1 MKRFLYILITLL
13 ACMQMRA
20 QERAERIEQP
30 LQDMANRP
38 TTNVLYGFYSGEW
51 LSDSYLSPLTYDGW
65 NAGAGSEWWK
75 DSRYWADWRQMG
87 SLQALGGKLIQSQKH
102 NSITYFDIQS
112 GWGMHHRW
120 LYDTGKSRGIDGS
133 SMEVYIGPYLDFDF
147 MMKNISSNVNKPY
160 SFDMGIDAELMAGI
174 SYRFFRKKT
183 AYRVLYEG
191 RINALG
197 VMWMP
202 DYGESYY
209 EVTEKIL
216 KSSVSFAYPGNR
228 QFVHQQLA
236 MDFQLKKNIW
246 RLGIRHEYL
255 HYGDKN
261 RHFARQS
268 VSVVVGCIF
277 DIHTTKTNI
286 SQTNITY

>member
-1 MKRFLYILITLL
+1 MKRFLYIFILLL
-13 ACMQMRA
+13 ACTCMRA
-20 QERAERIEQP
+20 QERAKRIEQP
-30 LQDMANRP
+30 LADKVYSP
-38 TTNVLYGFYSGEW
+38 VTNVLYAFYSGQW

-65 NAGAGSEWWK
+65 NAGAGGEWWRE
-75 DSRYWADWRQMG
+75 SRFYGWRRIG
-87 SLQALGGKLIQSQKH
+87 SLQALGGKIIQSQHH
-102 NSITYFDIQS
+102 NSISYFDIQG
-112 GWGMHHRW
+112 GWGMNHSW
-120 LYDTGKSRGIDGS
+120 LYDTGASKGINGS
-133 SMEVYIGPYLDFDF
+133 SLEVYVGPYLDLDF

-160 SFDMGIDAELMAGI
+160 SFDMGIDAELMAGV
-174 SYRFFRKKT
+174 SYRFYHNKQ

-209 EVTEKIL
+209 EVTEKVL

-228 QFVHQQLA
+228 QFIHQQMA
-236 MDFQLKKNIW
+236 MDFQFKKYIW
-246 RLGIRHEYL
+246 RVGVRHEYL

-268 VSVVVGCIF
+268 VSAVIGCIF
-277 DIHTTKTNI
+277 DLHTTKTNI
-286 SQTNITY
+286 SQTNIYL